1 MGLDRDFNVLSYK
14 LYYNNTYS
22 FPKLGLKIWKRL
34 KILQTGFYITY
45 SDLDYVE
52 FHIRKF

>member
-52 FHIRKF
+52 FYIRKF